1 MQIDKISASQF
12 PIPQAMSSTYDPR
25 LIALSIVIAVL
36 SAYTAVDLAFRVTA
50 AKSWAKVA
58 WWIGGAIVMGIGI
71 WSMHF
76 VAMLA
81 FSLPMQMAYN
91 MLTVLISMLPAVFA
105 SAGALYFASRP
116 ALSTWQLLTGGT
128 LIGIGLTSIHY
139 IQILAI
145 RIEATIQYNL
155 VLFVLA
161 IAIAI
166 AASIAILWISFQLR
180 MQTGK
185 RLRWSKI
192 GGGLL
197 IGIAIAAM
205 HYTGMA
211 SVMFTPTNPQALSA
225 SETINNSFTWL
236 AVSIGVATLFIL
248 GFALMTSYV
257 DRRLT
262 TQIKLLEH
270 QEAQVKRSHLFT
282 QITLQIRRSLNLDDV
297 INTTV
302 HEIRQALKADRVV
315 IYRFNADWS
324 GTIIAESLGAGWIK
338 TLGKTVNDPFK
349 ENYIEMYKN
358 GRVRATNNI
367 YKAGFTDCHR
377 EILEGFQIK
386 ANLIAPIIT
395 NNQLVSLLCV
405 HQCSQP
411 RYWQNF
417 EIDLLRQLAIQV
429 GTALQQANLLH
440 ELEQSQKDLRISD
453 RAIAAASKA
462 IFITDPRQPG
472 NPIIFCN
479 AAFEK
484 LTGYS
489 PQEVLGRNYQFLQGS
504 DTEKATFE
512 QLDQAVRDFREC
524 QVIFKSYRKDES
536 QFWCELA
543 ISPVR
548 DTFGQVINF
557 IGVLGEIASPPS
569 KEEEFQPAK
578 EDLHSQVL
586 QLLNEVEEAIKGD
599 LTVRFTNSEINLVAD
614 AFNRIIDNLRQ
625 IIIQV
630 KKTAQQLN
638 VSLSNN
644 SDAMQQLADETLK
657 QSEEMS
663 YALEEVDKMNHSIQV
678 VADSAHQ
685 AEELVSNTSD
695 TAQAVKAAIDSTV
708 ESILNLQQINSQ
720 IAKKVK
726 YLGQSSQKIALVA
739 SLIQE
744 IAVQTNLLANDAN
757 VEVAWMGNQGRGFA
771 VLVEQIAQLAVQSG
785 EATKEIQHILKNIEW
800 ETTEVVKIVE
810 LETTEVVEKANVV
823 QNTKLSLE
831 NIIDASE
838 QINHL
843 VQSISTATASQA
855 ETSQAIASLIKQIA
869 EVSKSTADSSGV
881 VSDSLKQTVK
891 LAQQLQT
898 AVETF
903 KTEE

>member
-1 MQIDKISASQF
+1 
-12 PIPQAMSSTYDPR
+12 MSSTYDPR

-36 SAYTAVDLAFRVTA
+36 SAYTALDLAFRVTA

-105 SAGALYFASRP
+105 SAGTFYFASRP
-116 ALSTWQLLTGGT
+116 TLSTWQLLIGGT
-128 LIGIGLTSIHY
+128 LIGIGIAFIHY
-139 IQILAI
+139 IQLLAI
-145 RIEATIQYNL
+145 RIEATIQYNIL
-155 VLFVLA
+155 LFVLA
-161 IAIAI
+161 FAIAI
-166 AASIAILWISFQLR
+166 AGSIATLWISFQLR

-185 RLRWSKI
+185 TLRRSKI
-192 GGGLL
+192 VSGLL
-197 IGIAIAAM
+197 IGVAIAGM

-211 SVMFTPTNPQALSA
+211 SVMFTPTNPKALSA
-225 SETINNSFTWL
+225 SETTNNSLTWL
-236 AVSIGVATLFIL
+236 AVSIGIATLFIL
-248 GFALMTSYV
+248 GFALMTSFV

-262 TQIKLLEH
+262 TQIKLLE
-270 QEAQVKRSHLFT
+270 QQDTQVKGSHLFT
-282 QITLQIRRSLNLDDV
+282 QITLQIRRSLQLDDV
-297 INTTV
+297 LNTTV

-324 GTIIAESLGAGWIK
+324 GTIIAESVGAGWIK
-338 TLGKTVNDPFK
+338 TLGKIVNDPFR

-367 YKAGFTDCHR
+367 HKAGFTDCHKK
-377 EILEGFQIK
+377 ILEGFQIK
-386 ANLIAPIIT
+386 ANLIAPLIT
-395 NNQLVSLLCV
+395 NNQLVGLLCV

-429 GTALQQANLLH
+429 STALQQAGLLH
-440 ELEQSQKDLRISD
+440 ELEQSQKVLRMRD
-453 RAIAAASKA
+453 RAIAATSKA
-462 IFITDPRQPG
+462 IFITDPRQPE
-472 NPIIFCN
+472 NPIIYCN

-484 LTGYS
+484 ITGY
-489 PQEVLGRNYQFLQGS
+489 PLQEVIGRNYQFLQGS
-504 DTEKATFE
+504 DTEKATLE
-512 QLDQAVRDFREC
+512 KLDNAVRDLSEC

-536 QFWCELA
+536 QFWCELT

-557 IGVLGEIASPPS
+557 IGVLDEIASPQPG
-569 KEEEFQPAK
+569 EEELKRAK
-578 EDLHSQVL
+578 EDLQSQIL
-586 QLLNEVEEAIKGD
+586 QLLGEVEEAIKGD
-599 LTVRFTNSEINLVAD
+599 LTVHLTNSEINLVAD
-614 AFNRIIDNLRQ
+614 AFNSIIDNLRQ

-630 KKTAQQLN
+630 RKTAQQLN
-638 VSLSNN
+638 VSLGNN

-657 QSEEMS
+657 QAEEIS
-663 YALEEVDKMNHSIQV
+663 YAIEEVDNMHHSIQV
-678 VADSAHQ
+678 VANSVHQ
-685 AEELVSNTSD
+685 AEELISTTSD
-695 TAQAVKAAIDSTV
+695 TAQAAKAAIASTV
-708 ESILNLQQINSQ
+708 ESILNLQQINAQ

-726 YLGQSSQKIALVA
+726 YLSQSSQKIALLA

-757 VEVAWMGNQGRGFA
+757 VEIAWMGNQGRGFA
-771 VLVEQIAQLAVQSG
+771 ALVEQIAQLAVQSG
-785 EATKEIQHILKNIEW
+785 EATKEIQHILKNIES

-843 VQSISTATASQA
+843 VQSISTATASQT
-855 ETSQAIASLIKQIA
+855 ETSQAIASLLKQFA
-869 EVSKSTADSSGV
+869 KVSKSTADSSSI
-881 VSDSLKQTVK
+881 VSDSIQQTLE
-891 LAQQLQT
+891 LAQQLQ
-898 AVETF
+898 ASVDKF
-903 KTEE
+903 KIGE

>member
-1 MQIDKISASQF
+1 
-12 PIPQAMSSTYDPR
+12 MSSTYDPR

-36 SAYTAVDLAFRVTA
+36 SAYTVVDLAFRVTA

-58 WWIGGAIVMGIGI
+58 WWIGGTIVMGIGI

-105 SAGALYFASRP
+105 SAGTFYFASRP
-116 ALSTWQLLTGGT
+116 ALSTWQLLIGGT
-128 LIGIGLTSIHY
+128 LIGIGIGSIHY
-139 IQILAI
+139 IQVLAI
-145 RIEATIQYNL
+145 RIEATIQYNIL
-155 VLFVLA
+155 LFVLSVT
-161 IAIAI
+161 IAIAG
-166 AASIAILWISFQLR
+166 SIATLWISFQLR

-185 RLRWSKI
+185 TLQQSKI

-211 SVMFTPTNPQALSA
+211 SVMFTPTNPKALSA
-225 SETINNSFTWL
+225 SETTNNSLTWL
-236 AVSIGVATLFIL
+236 AVSIGIASLFIL
-248 GFALMTSYV
+248 GFALMTSFV

-262 TQIKLLEH
+262 TQIKLLEN
-270 QEAQVKRSHLFT
+270 QEAQIKRSHLFT
-282 QITLQIRRSLNLDDV
+282 QITLQIRRSLQLDDV
-297 INTTV
+297 LNTTV
-302 HEIRQALKADRVV
+302 HEIRQVLKADRVI

-338 TLGKTVNDPFK
+338 TLGITVNDPFK

-386 ANLIAPIIT
+386 ANLIAPLIT
-395 NNQLVSLLCV
+395 NNQLVGLLCV

-429 GTALQQANLLH
+429 SIALQQANLLH
-440 ELEQSQKDLRISD
+440 ELEQSQKDLRIRD
-453 RAIAAASKA
+453 RAIAAANKA
-462 IFITDPRQPG
+462 IFITDPRQPE
-472 NPIIFCN
+472 NPIIYCN

-484 LTGYS
+484 ITGYT
-489 PQEVLGRNYQFLQGS
+489 PQEVIGRNYQFLQGS
-504 DTEKATFE
+504 DTEKATLE
-512 QLDQAVRDFREC
+512 QLDQSVRDFREC

-536 QFWCELA
+536 QFWCELT

-557 IGVLGEIASPPS
+557 IGVLGEITSP
-569 KEEEFQPAK
+569 QPTEAELKRAK
-578 EDLHSQVL
+578 EDLQSQLL
-586 QLLNEVEEAIKGD
+586 QLLDEVEQAINGD
-599 LTVRFTNSEINLVAD
+599 LTVRLTNSEINLVAD
-614 AFNRIIDNLRQ
+614 AFNHIIDNLQQ

-630 KKTAQQLN
+630 RKTAQQLN
-638 VSLSNN
+638 ISLSNN
-644 SDAMQQLADETLK
+644 SDAMQQLADKTLK
-657 QSEEMS
+657 QAGQMS
-663 YALEEVDKMNHSIQV
+663 YALGEIDNINQSIQV
-678 VADSAHQ
+678 VADSTHQ
-685 AEELVSNTSD
+685 AEELISNTSK
-695 TAQAVKAAIDSTV
+695 TAQAAKAAMDSTV
-708 ESILNLQQINSQ
+708 ESILNLQQINAQ
-720 IAKKVK
+720 IANKVK
-726 YLGQSSQKIALVA
+726 YLSQSSQQIALVA

-757 VEVAWMGNQGRGFA
+757 VEIAWMGNQGRSFA

-810 LETTEVVEKANVV
+810 LETTEVVEQANVV
-823 QNTKLSLE
+823 QNTKLTLE
-831 NIIDASE
+831 NIIDASH

-843 VQSISTATASQA
+843 MQSIYTATASQT
-855 ETSQAIASLIKQIA
+855 ETSQAIALLIKQTA
-869 EVSKSTADSSGV
+869 EVSKYTADSSGI
-881 VSDSLKQTVK
+881 VSNSLQQTVE
-891 LAQQLQT
+891 LAQQLQ
-898 AVETF
+898 ASVDKF
-903 KTEE
+903 KIGE